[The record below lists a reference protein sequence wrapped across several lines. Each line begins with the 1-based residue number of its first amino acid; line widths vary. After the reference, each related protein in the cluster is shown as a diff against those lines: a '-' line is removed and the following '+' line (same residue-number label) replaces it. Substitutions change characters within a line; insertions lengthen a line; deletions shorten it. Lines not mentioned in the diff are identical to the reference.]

1 MTKTTGF
8 RRLILISFFI
18 VVLLA
23 GYGFA
28 PAQGRPARV
37 RPLVTEEGQR
47 VVFDRITWQLRE
59 LTKKIPPDQPW
70 PVGAELQNALLKYGL
85 KDPTLEQAIPVPAEI
100 EQDVYLVGQDQV
112 SNLTYLIDC
121 GPEGVAIID
130 PTYESQF
137 ERTVANIEKC
147 GYSRSQIRW
156 VLNTHCHIDHAM
168 ADSKFRNL
176 GAQILVP
183 EYDADAVEK
192 GSRITAY
199 YIVQG
204 QTSFP
209 KCKVDRRL
217 SDGEEL
223 RLGNKLCT

>member
-1 MTKTTGF
+1 M
-8 RRLILISFFI
+8 
-18 VVLLA
+18 
-23 GYGFA
+23 
-28 PAQGRPARV
+28 P
-37 RPLVTEEGQR
+37 
-47 VVFDRITWQLRE
+47 
-59 LTKKIPPDQPW
+59 
-70 PVGAELQNALLKYGL
+70 
-85 KDPTLEQAIPVPAEI
+85 
-100 EQDVYLVGQDQV
+100 
-112 SNLTYLIDC
+112 
-121 GPEGVAIID
+121 
-130 PTYESQF
+130 
-137 ERTVANIEKC
+137 
-147 GYSRSQIRW
+147 
-156 VLNTHCHIDHAM
+156 THCHIDHAM

-223 RLGNKLCT
+223 RLGTKLLHVIHTPGTYSGIGIVSASGRREEPAIFR